1 MPRFGIVVAAV
12 SFVVAVSTSTASAA
26 QVPEQSEPKR
36 GVSVS
41 VEYAFSERPL
51 IAVAHRGA
59 SGHAPENTL
68 ASLDAADRLGAETVE
83 FDVQRTS
90 DDVLVLMHDTTLERT
105 TDVVK
110 VFPDRGS
117 YRVADFTMAEIRRL
131 DAGSWFDPAF
141 EGETVPTFE
150 EALDRLE
157 ELDLNLFLEIKEPKL
172 YPGIEEEIAA
182 ELSGRDR
189 WLETASPH
197 RPDRLVVQSF
207 DWEVVRRSKELLPS
221 VPHALLGRVPE
232 SQISNHA
239 WAQMINPN
247 HTTIDKAYVKRVQ
260 DAGLTI
266 MPYTI
271 NDRSRMDTVLGWG
284 VDGFITD
291 FPDVGQQAIA
301 ARRVESR
308 PSVRIVKPPL
318 SLFG

>member
-26 QVPEQSEPKR
+26 QVSEQPDPKR

-41 VEYAFSERPL
+41 VEYAAPDRPL

-59 SGHAPENTL
+59 SGYAPENTL
-68 ASLDAADRLGAETVE
+68 ASFDAAGRLGARTVE

-105 TDVVK
+105 TDVEE
-110 VFPDRGS
+110 VFPDRS
-117 YRVADFTMAEIRRL
+117 PYRVADFTMAEIRRL
-131 DAGSWFDPAF
+131 DAGSWFDSSF
-141 EGETVPTFE
+141 EGEAVPTFE

-157 ELDLNLFLEIKEPKL
+157 ALDLNLFLELKEPKL
-172 YPGIEEEIAA
+172 YPGIEKEIAA
-182 ELSGRDR
+182 ELSGRDG
-189 WLETASPH
+189 WLGTAASR

-232 SQISNHA
+232 SQISQYT

-247 HTTIDKAYVKRVQ
+247 HTTIDKAYVKRVH

-291 FPDVGQQAIA
+291 FPDVGQEAIA

-308 PSVRIVKPPL
+308 PSLRIIKPPL